1 MFWMAVLGPMRGG
14 NYSEGKGDLFVA
26 WKERRHAMLAGSRM
40 GSPVLD
46 KHIRNAEKNGH
57 LACRDVP
64 QNIQNA
70 EKNGHL
76 ACRDVP
82 VSCVDRQSVDSGV
95 QNNPVER
102 QTCRRFKRSR
112 SSTGTFIL
120 HPCSIKV
127 VSANRTPLAYAC
139 NDQFLD
145 LALYGR
151 SSSAEQPHVRT
162 PPGCIGEGLDLPSH
176 ISSHRQ
182 LALAWAHKKGLR
194 AVASHGHAV
203 ACGRTRAVLLV
214 DFVFERRGKSYL
226 ACVLPKCSDSTVQYA
241 RDYMQ
246 SVQKI
251 CNTDMNFFPAVLVMC
266 MCCPGRLCVKDVSLK
281 NRSNSL

>member
-14 NYSEGKGDLFVA
+14 TYSEGQGDLFVA
-26 WKERRHAMLAGSRM
+26 WKERRHAMLVGSRM
-40 GSPVLD
+40 GSFVLD
-46 KHIRNAEKNGH
+46 KH
-57 LACRDVP
+57 
-64 QNIQNA
+64 IQNA

-76 ACRDVP
+76 SYSNVP
-82 VSCVDRQSVDSGV
+82 VSREDRQSSDSEIVLSCEDRQSVDSGV

-176 ISSHRQ
+176 ISGHRQ

-281 NRSNSL
+281 NRSDSL